1 MMFKKHVLP
10 MALVLSLS
18 LAACGGNTP
27 TLVKPSAG
35 TVNGYTIDVSK
46 KDTVKFNVSALD
58 GTGKVILD
66 GKIDS
71 FSVQV
76 QEIKNNPADTTLN
89 DVTVTTNICGQYT
102 SAGGPITCALV
113 LDASGSMDSTDPDKK
128 RNEAAKLF
136 VSRISSKDQVAVA
149 NFGSDSKPPYDDL
162 NVYQEF
168 TSDKTLLDKAID
180 DATLA
185 DGGTPLWEA
194 TTESVD
200 LLSKA
205 SGNNKIALVLT
216 DGNAN
221 RDTALDST
229 IAAAQKA
236 NVKLFMVGLA
246 ANSIDEA
253 DMQKAAQM
261 TSGLYSKVSDAA
273 SLNDL
278 FNKAFNQSQAF
289 GCLQVVFKL
298 KGAVPAAG
306 TEIKGTLT
314 INMNGGQ
321 FVAPFAVT
329 FL

>member
-1 MMFKKHVLP
+1 
-10 MALVLSLS
+10 MALMLSLS

-27 TLVKPSAG
+27 LLVKPSAG
-35 TVNGYTIDVSK
+35 TVNGYTIDVTQ

-66 GKIDS
+66 GNINS

-89 DVTVTTNICGQYT
+89 DVTVATNICGQYT
-102 SAGGPITCALV
+102 STGGPITCTLV
-113 LDASGSMDSTDPDKK
+113 LDASGSMKDTDPNKK
-128 RNEAAKLF
+128 RAEAAKTF
-136 VSRISSKDQVAVA
+136 VSRIASTDQTAIA
-149 NFGSDSKPPYDDL
+149 NFGAGGKAPYTEL
-162 NVYQEF
+162 NVHQAF
-168 TSDKTLLDKAID
+168 TTDKTLLNTAID
-180 DATLA
+180 KATLA
-185 DGGTPLWEA
+185 SGDTPLWKS
-194 TTESVD
+194 TTEAVD
-200 LLSKA
+200 LLSKT
-205 SGNNKIALVLT
+205 SGQNKIALVLT
-216 DGNAN
+216 DGKAN
-221 RDTALDST
+221 TSDKDLLNGA

-298 KGAVPAAG
+298 KGAVPPTG